1 VNVFVLNRIRVDFLG
16 FFFFLLLEFRVFS
29 IVLIQQ
35 VGLVREWV
43 DTCLIVT
50 RRKEKENST
59 SESQFTIPW
68 WYEDE
73 EDEEEEEEEEE
84 QQQQQRKGR
93 ERKEVI
99 NSSSRSSKQREEE
112 ELKKRTEGWLELF
125 HKKTERLVFEC
136 VCV

>member
-1 VNVFVLNRIRVDFLG
+1 MNVFVLNRIRVDFLG

-50 RRKEKENST
+50 RRKEKENSA

-73 EDEEEEEEEEE
+73 EEEEEEEQQQ

>member
-1 VNVFVLNRIRVDFLG
+1 MNVFVLNRIRVDFLG

-73 EDEEEEEEEEE
+73 EEEEEEEEQQ